1 MIGYFRLLI
10 ALAAKDLRVEF
21 RTKERIVSMGAFVVL
36 TALLFNY
43 ATDRTVVH
51 PREIASGLIWMIL
64 ILGGILGLGRTF
76 ELEKVE
82 GAMEGLLVSPL
93 PRDAIFFGKVI
104 SNTLL
109 VLATSLLTLA
119 TLALFFQVNFL
130 GDLHLHLLV
139 LTVGIVGF
147 TAIGT
152 LFSAI
157 TAGIRMGEALLPL
170 LLFPLLVPLVVYGAS
185 ATAELMAPFPASEF
199 FSKLRV
205 LLAFALVA
213 LASGGVLFRFIVEE

>member
-1 MIGYFRLLI
+1 MISYLRLLC
-10 ALAAKDLRVEF
+10 ALAGKDLRVEF

-51 PREIASGLIWMIL
+51 PRDIASGLIWMIL

-130 GDLHLHLLV
+130 GNLHLHILV
-139 LTVGIVGF
+139 LTIGIIGF
-147 TAIGT
+147 SAIGT